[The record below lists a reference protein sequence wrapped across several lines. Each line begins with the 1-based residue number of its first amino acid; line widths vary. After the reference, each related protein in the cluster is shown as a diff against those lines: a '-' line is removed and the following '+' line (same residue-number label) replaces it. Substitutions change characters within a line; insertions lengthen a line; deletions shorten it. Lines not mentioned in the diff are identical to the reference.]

1 MQINRSAAPGPVFPT
16 RVYADVGKAI
26 AWLCK
31 TFGFNVCFHYGP
43 PCNPSGCPANLAGQ
57 TVDFLFRKA
66 GSFTIDGQNQSMC
79 LLPNLQFPKILH
91 AQSSFFPTASR
102 QRIWGTTL
110 S

>member
-43 PCNPSGCPANLAGQ
+43 PCNPSG
-57 TVDFLFRKA
+57 
-66 GSFTIDGQNQSMC
+66 
-79 LLPNLQFPKILH
+79 
-91 AQSSFFPTASR
+91 AQLVIGEGPFFSPERVTCNR
-102 QRIWGTTL
+102 RIGTTAL
-110 S
+110 RFTAAARC